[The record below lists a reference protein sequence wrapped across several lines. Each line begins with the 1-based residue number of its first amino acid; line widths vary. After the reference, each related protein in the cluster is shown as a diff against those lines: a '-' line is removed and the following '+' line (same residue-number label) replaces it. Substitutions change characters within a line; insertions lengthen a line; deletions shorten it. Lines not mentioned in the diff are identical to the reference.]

1 MKKILSALFT
11 AATVF
16 SIIFCPDTSFT
27 VSGDAFSDYK
37 PDEQII
43 YQQGFEDG
51 FGSWAPLGGSADLK
65 IDTRYSR
72 KGSSSLHVSNRL
84 ESWNGPC
91 VSTTNILL
99 PGETYSFE
107 AWVHHDGNEMHTINW
122 TLQTTDSKG
131 KTDYL
136 RIAEGDV
143 GADEWKALTGGLT
156 IPENTESSC
165 MYFETSDIELC
176 FNVDAVTVKG
186 GEQAEVSS
194 LSSTGTVEF
203 TYGFEE
209 GTDGWKPRGNEV
221 VSRSSNFSYI
231 GRYSLYVSE
240 RTKFWNAPA
249 INISSVI
256 KPGICYEYS
265 SYVMYNGRSYE
276 NEHDFIIALEYTSDG
291 KINYQVLDSKT
302 LQKGNWSRLSGDFT
316 LPESATDISLYIQT
330 ADPEDPSN
338 ITENDL
344 MCYYIDN
351 ITIMD
356 STVIKQRQLIKNFII
371 IALVTL
377 SFAAIIIISLII
389 IKKANETST
398 LIANAEKDCMTD
410 TFNRNSFEI
419 QIAHLENCP
428 EECRKIYIT
437 LCDVNFLK
445 HINDNYGHQK
455 GDDAIIRC
463 AEILKKT
470 TGSKGS
476 VYRTGGDEFVCITK
490 TNMQDKIKTAMNIE
504 SQQYKGYPFA
514 VAVGTAKYDPSEDG
528 NVPDIK
534 LILARSDKEMYNDKQ
549 QIKES
554 SKNFI

>member
-16 SIIFCPDTSFT
+16 SIIFCPDISFP
-27 VSGDAFSDYK
+27 VSGEAFPDYQ
-37 PDEQII
+37 PNEQII
-43 YQQGFEDG
+43 YQQDFEDG
-51 FGSWAPLGGSADLK
+51 FGSWAPLGGSADLA
-65 IDTRYSR
+65 IDTRHSR
-72 KGSSSLHVSNRL
+72 KGSTSLHVSNRL

-122 TLQTTDSKG
+122 TLQTTDSDG
-131 KTDYL
+131 KNDYVQ
-136 RIAEGDV
+136 IATGDA
-143 GADEWKALTGGLT
+143 GPGGWNKLTGELT
-156 IPENTESSC
+156 IPENAESSC

-176 FNVDAVTVKG
+176 FNVDAITIKG
-186 GEQAEVSS
+186 FQQAEVSS
-194 LSSTGTVEF
+194 INSTGSVEF
-203 TYGFEE
+203 IYGFEE

-221 VSRSSNFSYI
+221 VTRSSNFSYL

-240 RTKFWNAPA
+240 RTKFWNAPS
-249 INISSVI
+249 INISSIVN
-256 KPGICYEYS
+256 PGICYEYS

-276 NEHDFIIALEYTSDG
+276 KEHDFIIALEYTSDG
-291 KINYQVLDSKT
+291 KKNYQALDSKT
-302 LQKGNWSRLSGDFT
+302 LQKGNWSKLSGDFT
-316 LPESATDISLYIQT
+316 LPENATDIFLYIQT
-330 ADPEDPSN
+330 AEPEDSSDIN
-338 ITENDL
+338 ENDL

-377 SFAAIIIISLII
+377 SFAAIIIISLIV

-428 EECRKIYIT
+428 EECRKMYIT

-463 AEILKKT
+463 ASVL
-470 TGSKGS
+470 TGTVGQKGS
-476 VYRTGGDEFVCITK
+476 VYRTGGDEFVCMTK
-490 TNMQDKIKTAMNIE
+490 VNMHDKIRQAMNIE